1 MVHGDDADSHRRRSF
16 LVMMVGSVLTGGNMF
31 DSRLLCYV
39 LDNSRAMAS
48 TVATLD
54 TWIAWSLTEL
64 QLGSYLDIDPFGR
77 PLEKYAKGRSGEICG
92 GWKGIVVVFKGDE
105 RHMQKAFKLSHG
117 AVSKKVCVL
126 CEASSD
132 PNSDMLYTYHGP
144 MAPHRRSMLSTSAF
158 IERVAGVQTW
168 IRIPGFHIDFLQH
181 DLLHVCDLTIIP
193 ECAASALYELVQEH
207 VWGPGKAVDQR
218 LRLGYVEFI
227 QACKAARVRN
237 RGVFFSMWL
246 VCRGKGLCGFAMQSM
261 FVFGWKMSQ
270 WNLQNS
276 TRKQAKYPCTN
287 QGNTYF
293 LLETNHILHL
303 RRNISMLQYLVS
315 IKVLN
320 AILKPKMMNLE
331 FFVPDSQESVV
342 LAKWLER
349 ICLEVAM
356 NHPDNEH
363 AQFLRLIK

>member
-16 LVMMVGSVLTGGNMF
+16 LVMMGSVLTGGNMF

-39 LDNSRAMAS
+39 LDNSKAMS
-48 TVATLD
+48 TTVATLD

-77 PLEKYAKGRSGEICG
+77 PLEKHAQGRSGEICG

-105 RHMQKAFKLSHG
+105 RYMQKAFKLSHG

-132 PNSDMLYTYHGP
+132 PNSEMLYTCHGL

-168 IRIPGFHIDFLQH
+168 IRIPGFHIEFLQH

-218 LRLGYVEFI
+218 LRLGYVEFT

-246 VCRGKGLCGFAMQSM
+246 VCGAEWGYGFALQSTFFLDQKMQYPYILCDILLARR
-261 FVFGWKMSQ
+261 Q
-270 WNLQNS
+270 S
-276 TRKQAKYPCTN
+276 TRAQTKETPFSSWKQILSYACA
-287 QGNTYF
+287 
-293 LLETNHILHL
+293 ETFQC
-303 RRNISMLQYLVS
+303 SS
-315 IKVLN
+315 T
-320 AILKPKMMNLE
+320 
-331 FFVPDSQESVV
+331 
-342 LAKWLER
+342 
-349 ICLEVAM
+349 
-356 NHPDNEH
+356 
-363 AQFLRLIK
+363 